1 MVPQPTG
8 APAPDPSGTRPP
20 GRTQARTALPE
31 QLGEREF
38 VRWLTA
44 RLAEFLGRS
53 ADDIDP
59 RTPFAEYGL
68 DSVAALSLYGDIEDE
83 FALYLEPTVAWDH
96 PTVEALARCLADAYA
111 HSGGRPGPAG
121 PAEV

>member
-8 APAPDPSGTRPP
+8 AQAPDPSGTRTP
-20 GRTQARTALPE
+20 ARAALHAQP
-31 QLGEREF
+31 GEREF
-38 VRWLTA
+38 ARWLTA
-44 RLAEFLGRS
+44 RLAEFLSRP
-53 ADDIDP
+53 AEDIDP

-96 PTVEALARCLADAYA
+96 PTVEALARCLADEYA
-111 HSGGRPGPAG
+111 RRGGHARADGS
-121 PAEV
+121 AEV

>member
-8 APAPDPSGTRPP
+8 AHVPDPPGTHAPM
-20 GRTQARTALPE
+20 
-31 QLGEREF
+31 GEREF
-38 VRWLTA
+38 TRWLTA
-44 RLAEFLGRS
+44 RLAEFLGRP
-53 ADDIDP
+53 AEDIDP

-83 FALYLEPTVAWDH
+83 FALFLEPTVAWDH
-96 PTVEALARCLADAYA
+96 PTVEALARCLAEEYA
-111 HSGGRPGPAG
+111 SRGGRPDPDA

>member
-1 MVPQPTG
+1 MVPQPIG
-8 APAPDPSGTRPP
+8 AHVPEPP
-20 GRTQARTALPE
+20 GRRAP
-31 QLGEREF
+31 LGEREF
-38 VRWLTA
+38 ARWLTG

-53 ADDIDP
+53 AEDIDP

-96 PTVEALARCLADAYA
+96 PTVEALARCLADEYA
-111 HSGGRPGPAG
+111 RSGGPARADG
-121 PAEV
+121 SAEV